1 MFRGPHVYQDV
12 WTVCKCGA
20 AATLCVYVC
29 VYVRER
35 LLTLLTGMSE
45 RDC

>member
-1 MFRGPHVYQDV
+1 MFTRMSGLFVNG
-12 WTVCKCGA
+12 GA